1 MAFPLENVSP
11 SNPFGIAEWLLAE
24 GDAANRLKAIEW
36 QEHPLGVPGSWPAS
50 VRVLL
55 NLALS
60 SPQPVFLFRGPGY
73 FAFFNDPARALLGQR
88 DCDGAGRPAAEGLPG
103 FWPFIADAV
112 TRVAASTS
120 TTVLTPPFRLPD
132 SADETLWSFT
142 AIRILLEDSEVLV
155 WCQGSD
161 EAERVR
167 ARRRVPRLQGGLNDA
182 KWAGSDRAAAGA
194 MRQRAESAAGQSS
207 SAAMGAV
214 PDQDQEQWQG
224 SLAWAESVA
233 IGVCVARVDGSLE
246 YVNGVLAHYAGGLPQ
261 ALLDAG
267 WNRLIHPEERSTL
280 LERWSRCLTTGGT
293 FETET
298 RLRRQDGIYRWFVWR
313 MAPMR
318 NPEGRII
325 RWLGAVIDVDELKK
339 AQQALAQAEHEYRI
353 LTESAPQFIWRTR
366 PDGSVE
372 FINRVWREYTGL
384 DSRKGE
390 NWTGALHPD
399 DLSRA
404 QEAWSRHSADG
415 TPYEV
420 EYRVRNAASGEY
432 RWFLARM
439 TPYRDENGRIVM
451 WLGFAIDVHERKGAE
466 AELSAARAAA
476 EAANNTKDQFLATLS
491 HELRTPLNAILGW
504 TQLIKMTLPESE
516 QHGTLQEGLE
526 VIERNTLAQVQLVED
541 LLDVS
546 RIVSGQ
552 MRLERVELN
561 LTEVVK
567 AAADSVRPYARS
579 GNVQIQEEFAPGFL
593 VVVGDG
599 SRLQQVIWNL
609 LTNAIKFS
617 EPGSTVRI
625 LTWREEAHAFIEVI
639 DQGRGIPPE
648 SLTRLF
654 EPFFQVDRSKALSH
668 RGLGL
673 GLSIVYSL
681 VQLHGGMVQAFSEG
695 IGKGSTFRVRLPL
708 SVQSHS
714 DLGPITR
721 QQEMVFDQ
729 LVERRALQGLR
740 LLIVDDEPDGREVLR
755 SVLQYCGADVIT
767 VSSGPEAIMAAT
779 TGLPDLLICDIY
791 MPGMDGYMTL
801 ESLHALAAEQ
811 GNQLPAIALTAFA
824 RADDRIR
831 ALQSGFQRHLAK
843 PVDYTELVRNILELV
858 ARS

>member
-1 MAFPLENVSP
+1 MALPLGNGSP
-11 SNPFGIAEWLLAE
+11 SDPFGAAEWLLPK
-24 GDAANRLKAIEW
+24 GDVADRLQAIHW
-36 QEHPLGVPGSWPAS
+36 LEHPLGVPGSWPFS

-60 SPQPVFLFRGPGY
+60 SPQPVFLFWGPRY
-73 FAFFNDPARALLGQR
+73 FAFFNDPARALLGEQGY
-88 DCDGAGRPAAEGLPG
+88 DGAGCPAAEGLSG
-103 FWPFIADAV
+103 FWPSVADAV
-112 TRVAASTS
+112 VRAATSSATVST
-120 TTVLTPPFRLPD
+120 PAFRLQN
-132 SADETLWSFT
+132 SAGEEFWSFT
-142 AIRILLEDSEVLV
+142 AIHILLEGSEVLV
-155 WCQGSD
+155 WCQGSN
-161 EAERVR
+161 ETERIR
-167 ARRRVPRLQGGLNDA
+167 AGRRPPRLRNDLLE
-182 KWAGSDRAAAGA
+182 D
-194 MRQRAESAAGQSS
+194 S
-207 SAAMGAV
+207 SAHDPNVLTGRRIGFALGQGSSTPARFGQV
-214 PDQDQEQWQG
+214 EGQG
-224 SLAWAESVA
+224 SLLWAESMA
-233 IGVCVARVDGSLE
+233 IGICIARVDGSFE
-246 YVNGVLAHYAGGLPQ
+246 YVNGVLAHYAGEPAE
-261 ALLDAG
+261 ALLNAG
-267 WNRLIHPEERSTL
+267 WNRLIHPEELFTIL
-280 LERWSRCLTTGGT
+280 GRWSCCLTTGKI
-293 FETET
+293 FETEM
-298 RLRRQDGIYRWFVWR
+298 RLRRYDGIYRWFVWR
-313 MAPMR
+313 IVPLR
-318 NPEGRII
+318 DTEGRII
-325 RWLGAVIDVDELKK
+325 RWLGTVIDIDDLKK

-353 LTESAPQFIWRTR
+353 LTESAPQFIWRAG

-372 FINRVWREYTGL
+372 FVNRVWREYTGV
-384 DSRKGE
+384 DFQRDE
-390 NWTGALHPD
+390 DWTTAIYPD
-399 DLSRA
+399 DVPRA
-404 QEAWSRHSADG
+404 LEAWARHSADG

-420 EYRVRNAASGEY
+420 EYRVRNAANGEY

-439 TPYRDENGRIVM
+439 TPYRDENGRIAM

-516 QHGTLQEGLE
+516 QHSTLQEGLE

-552 MRLERVELN
+552 MRLEHVEVN

-567 AAADSVRPYARS
+567 AATDSVRPYAQS
-579 GNVQIQEEFAPGFL
+579 GDVHLREEFAPGFL

-617 EPGSTVRI
+617 EPGSTVQVR
-625 LTWREEAHAFIEVI
+625 TWREEVHAFIEVI

-648 SLTRLF
+648 SLARLF

-673 GLSIVYSL
+673 GLAIVHSL
-681 VQLHGGMVQAFSEG
+681 VQLHGGTVRAFSEG
-695 IGKGSTFRVRLPL
+695 IGRGSIFQVQLPL
-708 SVQSHS
+708 SAESHS
-714 DLGPITR
+714 GIGPTIR
-721 QQEMVFDQ
+721 QQKTVLDQ
-729 LVERRALQGLR
+729 LAARQALQGLH

-767 VSSGPEAIMAAT
+767 VSSGPEAIVAARAS
-779 TGLPDLLICDIY
+779 LPDLLICDIY
-791 MPGMDGYMTL
+791 MPGMDGYTTL
-801 ESLHALAAEQ
+801 ENLHALAADQ
-811 GNQLPAIALTAFA
+811 GNRLPAIALTAFA